1 MMFSRDGRDKR
12 GLSPKSKPVR
22 GSYAEQR
29 INELRK
35 ERNKYNVND
44 LGFYNGGVPR
54 QHRGNLRGK
63 ALDSP
68 GGWHSPSIHNFM
80 DFNHMDS
87 YRVSTEDA
95 IKFKHFMGTDKND
108 FQRTMPGFPMHYDTD
123 FNYSK
128 DRDFWLK
135 FILLMGFVSYGAK
148 RW

>member
-1 MMFSRDGRDKR
+1 
-12 GLSPKSKPVR
+12 
-22 GSYAEQR
+22 
-29 INELRK
+29 
-35 ERNKYNVND
+35 
-44 LGFYNGGVPR
+44 
-54 QHRGNLRGK
+54 
-63 ALDSP
+63 
-68 GGWHSPSIHNFM
+68 
-80 DFNHMDS
+80 MDS